1 MCGGDSTRADLEGD
15 GCSGVPASDT
25 GKSPFNK
32 LIRMSFLWITIAPRR
47 IINVMSLDNQPQ
59 PLWFMSLQAE
69 PAFDTRGIFTSPS
82 SCPFKMHNGKTVF
95 ALRKLRTELQMNIVV
110 ILSP

>member
-1 MCGGDSTRADLEGD
+1 
-15 GCSGVPASDT
+15 
-25 GKSPFNK
+25 
-32 LIRMSFLWITIAPRR
+32 
-47 IINVMSLDNQPQ
+47 
-59 PLWFMSLQAE
+59 MSLQAE

-95 ALRKLRTELQMNIVV
+95 ALRKLRTELQMNIVG